1 MNQRRE
7 PRFQADQPVRIT
19 IFGEPDLHLTAIV
32 KNVSGRGMG
41 IEVEGPIATG
51 SALKIDLED
60 AILLG
65 EVIYTRDQGTS
76 FYLGVELEHALYGL
90 AELARVVR
98 SFSEDLPEA
107 LESSPQQAHA
117 VKQTRGENE

>member
-7 PRFQADQPVRIT
+7 PRFQADQQVRVT
-19 IFGEPDLHLTAIV
+19 VYGPPDLHLTAIV

-41 IEVEGPIATG
+41 IEVDGPIATG
-51 SALKIDLED
+51 TALKIDLDD

-65 EVIYTRDQGTS
+65 EVIYARDQGTS

-90 AELARVVR
+90 AELAKAVR
-98 SFSEDLPEA
+98 SFSVDAPD
-107 LESSPQQAHA
+107 SSSQQPQSVEQAGDKH
-117 VKQTRGENE
+117 E